1 MSHSKRNTTR
11 PVFTSYEREQA
22 KSNWSSSS
30 AQLNRDSF
38 LPFGFCSLCLENA
51 REPVA
56 CPRGDIFCRECALAN
71 LLAQKK
77 ELKRGEKARQNA
89 EKEAARIR
97 AIGDEEERERAIH
110 DFEMTQAG
118 LANTSTSKR
127 GSNVAAESDEEEK
140 AIVRAGSKRKFT
152 LDADELDRI
161 AEHDKAKARRAIE
174 DEKAA
179 KPSLP
184 SFWTPSLT
192 PDVQNSGLP
201 PVTKKAKTM
210 PTCPASAERDP
221 HPLSLQR
228 LLTIQFNETPD
239 DSTRETLRTCPSCL
253 KTLSNASN
261 PIMAEKCGHVLCFN
275 CVKQFLLPSHKL
287 PAQETEP
294 HIACFVC
301 STPIAVTAKPSKV
314 SSGKDS
320 LPIGLVKLKSEGT
333 GFSARGSRTVEKTSV
348 AFQC

>member
-22 KSNWSSSS
+22 KSNWSSKS

-56 CPRGDIFCRECALAN
+56 CSRGDIFCRECALEN

-77 ELKRGEKARQNA
+77 ELRRADKVRQNA
-89 EKEAARIR
+89 EKEAAKIR
-97 AIGDEEERERAIH
+97 AIGDDEERERAIR
-110 DFEMTQAG
+110 DFELTQAG
-118 LANTSTSKR
+118 LANNSGKPNS
-127 GSNVAAESDEEEK
+127 SAAAESENGETT
-140 AIVRAGSKRKFT
+140 VRAGSKRKFA

-161 AEHDKAKARRAIE
+161 AENDKAKARKAID

-210 PTCPASAERDP
+210 PTCPASAEHDA
-221 HPLSLQR
+221 HPFSLQK
-228 LLTIQFNETPD
+228 LLKIEFNETT
-239 DSTRETLRTCPSCL
+239 DSATKEPLRTCPSCL
-253 KTLSNASN
+253 KTLSNSSS
-261 PIMAEKCGHVLCFN
+261 PVMAEKCGHVLCLS
-275 CVKQFLLPSHKL
+275 CVKQFLLPSEKL
-287 PAQETEP
+287 QTQETES

-301 STPIAVTAKPSKV
+301 SSPVAVVTKPTKPS
-314 SSGKDS
+314 SSKDS
-320 LPIGLVKLKSEGT
+320 LPTGLIKLKSEGT
-333 GFSARGSRTVEKTSV
+333 GFSARGSRTVEKSSV